1 MTFDNGPEFVNHEV
15 MDCLEYEL
23 RIKAYYCHPY
33 SPEERGTNE
42 HCNRMLRQYIPKDT
56 SFERLIDRDVQA
68 VAREINE
75 RPRKFYMVK
84 RHKKSLSNN
93 LSELLTIKLVKINLN
108 KNLRIALS
116 VILFCHI

>member
-1 MTFDNGPEFVNHEV
+1 
-15 MDCLEYEL
+15 
-23 RIKAYYCHPY
+23 
-33 SPEERGTNE
+33 
-42 HCNRMLRQYIPKDT
+42 MLRQYIQKGT

-75 RPRKFYMVK
+75 RPRKFYMLK

-93 LSELLTIKLVKINLN
+93 LSELLTIKLAKINLN

-116 VILFCHI
+116 VILFLSHLKSGFGIKIKL

>member
-42 HCNRMLRQYIPKDT
+42 HCNRMLRQYIPKGT
-56 SFERLIDRDVQA
+56 SFECLIDHDVQV

-75 RPRKFYMVK
+75 HPRQILHGKTAQEAFEQQLK
-84 RHKKSLSNN
+84 
-93 LSELLTIKLVKINLN
+93 
-108 KNLRIALS
+108 RIAHYQTRKNQS
-116 VILFCHI
+116 